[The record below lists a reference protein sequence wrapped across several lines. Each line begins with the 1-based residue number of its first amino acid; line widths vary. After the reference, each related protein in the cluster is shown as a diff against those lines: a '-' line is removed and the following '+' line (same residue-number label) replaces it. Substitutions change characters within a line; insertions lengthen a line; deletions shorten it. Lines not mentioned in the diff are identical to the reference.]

1 MNLTDCTLNL
11 TDCIL
16 KLARDG
22 FSVSLIYSSDSRQP
36 VLSVS
41 DFRLGEIGRYY
52 IHSRVWIGCGNG
64 FAITSDSR
72 CETLVA

>member
-1 MNLTDCTLNL
+1 MNLTDY
-11 TDCIL
+11 IL

-22 FSVSLIYSSDSRQP
+22 FSVSLTYSSDSRQP
-36 VLSVS
+36 VLIVS

-64 FAITSDSR
+64 FGNGFAITSDSR
-72 CETLVA
+72 CGTWVA